1 MAKTWTQN
9 KRFQRLVNAVFAKL
23 HRLRKGKL
31 AMGSMP
37 SILLHTIGARSGAE
51 RMTPLM
57 CLDVAADL
65 GEGTVAIIASNGGAD
80 RAPGWYHNCVAHPSV
95 RGEIGGEARR
105 YTARVATAGERAEY
119 WPRATAA
126 YKGYAKYQ
134 ARTDRE
140 IPMVILT
147 PAP

>member
-9 KRFQRLVNAVFAKL
+9 KHFQRVVNAVFAKL

-31 AMGSMP
+31 AMGGMP
-37 SILLHTIGARSGAE
+37 SIILHTTGAKSGAA

-57 CLDVAADL
+57 CLDLGAAVGGDDRHRSL
-65 GEGTVAIIASNGGAD
+65 AEVGAD
-80 RAPGWYHNCVAHPSV
+80 SAPGWYHNCLAHPSV
-95 RGEIGGEARR
+95 RGEVGGATRS
-105 YTARVATAGERAEY
+105 YTARVATAEERARF

-147 PAP
+147 PES